1 MTDPDR
7 DAAIARYRAEPT
19 VERRNDVVDAYRDLC
34 TRGARKFKRAHN
46 DRADLEQVAAL
57 GLIKAVERYRPEMQ
71 TPFQAYAWI
80 VIVGELMHYVR
91 DFERLV
97 RAPRAL
103 LALERPYIR
112 AWDAFITA
120 YQREPTT
127 AELAAVLGEFRE
139 TIVELRSFRRVE
151 HISLPEPESADGPE
165 RVDLLADV
173 TVGIA
178 LEERV
183 ALILAL
189 EELGE
194 RERTVVL
201 GTFAAGL
208 TQAEIGARLGVSQSH
223 VSKLLAKALGKLGR
237 RVAYG

>member
-1 MTDPDR
+1 
-7 DAAIARYRAEPT
+7 
-19 VERRNDVVDAYRDLC
+19 
-34 TRGARKFKRAHN
+34 
-46 DRADLEQVAAL
+46 
-57 GLIKAVERYRPEMQ
+57 
-71 TPFQAYAWI
+71 
-80 VIVGELMHYVR
+80 
-91 DFERLV
+91 
-97 RAPRAL
+97 
-103 LALERPYIR
+103 
-112 AWDAFITA
+112 
-120 YQREPTT
+120 
-127 AELAAVLGEFRE
+127 
-139 TIVELRSFRRVE
+139 
-151 HISLPEPESADGPE
+151 ESADGPE

-173 TVGIA
+173 TVGVA